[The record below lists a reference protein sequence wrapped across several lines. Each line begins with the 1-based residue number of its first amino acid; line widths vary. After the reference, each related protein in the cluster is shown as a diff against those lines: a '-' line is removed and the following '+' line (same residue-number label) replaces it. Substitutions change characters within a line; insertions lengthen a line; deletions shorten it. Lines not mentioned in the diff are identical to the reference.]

1 MCTTLKCKPGLL
13 VRADRNQTTSELP
26 APSLFEALVLVRLK
40 TRWLSYCGQIKTYHP
55 NPLERPLDLPSSR
68 FLESL
73 LEPVTWWLS
82 LGGQKP
88 TAVLAADAGAE
99 DITVS
104 YQVFTL
110 IISDLLRSMSGKP
123 CAGQIC
129 ISFWHLL
136 ALVWNTRH
144 RATRTQAKHSIG
156 VDKCLWPMGPY
167 GLLDS
172 CMQYVLPQ
180 PWQPWHCSFNM

>member
-40 TRWLSYCGQIKTYHP
+40 ARWLSYCGQIKTYHP
-55 NPLERPLDLPSSR
+55 NPLERPLDLPSSP

-88 TAVLAADAGAE
+88 TAVPAADAGAE

-110 IISDLLRSMSGKP
+110 I
-123 CAGQIC
+123 C
-129 ISFWHLL
+129 
-136 ALVWNTRH
+136 
-144 RATRTQAKHSIG
+144 
-156 VDKCLWPMGPY
+156 
-167 GLLDS
+167 
-172 CMQYVLPQ
+172 
-180 PWQPWHCSFNM
+180 